1 MKVEIE
7 NPALVAGNWSQL
19 CITCKIVRPLRA
31 KHCSICDRC
40 VEQFDHHCPWVSN
53 CIGKKNKRDFLL
65 FLLMEVAAMLITGF
79 VALTNPTAAS
89 SFGAWLNHASSHY
102 KGAFSFLIVDC
113 FLLSGAAALAIA
125 QAFQI
130 SQNITTNEMANVMRY
145 NYLKGPDGRFRNP
158 FDHGVRRNCSDFW
171 IKGYNEDVERIDE
184 LAHDEGIGM
193 MPMSTTSNM
202 ENELVHSHQTNGNS
216 HVVLNMNSNNSTSRH
231 GLTYSH
237 CNHHHNLGRTNG
249 VPIGLERSNTISH
262 AAS

>member
-1 MKVEIE
+1 MSMRDAQNMKDDEPLLKVEIE

-79 VALTNPTAAS
+79 VALT
-89 SFGAWLNHASSHY
+89 
-102 KGAFSFLIVDC
+102 IDC

>member
-1 MKVEIE
+1 
-7 NPALVAGNWSQL
+7 
-19 CITCKIVRPLRA
+19 
-31 KHCSICDRC
+31 
-40 VEQFDHHCPWVSN
+40 
-53 CIGKKNKRDFLL
+53 
-65 FLLMEVAAMLITGF
+65 MLITGF
-79 VALTNPTAAS
+79 VALTRIMTDPTAAS